1 MELIGKLLF
10 GTIYSITWGITL
22 LVVALIVLPEKI
34 FLKVIRKFKPD
45 LVSKSQLLS
54 RVRLVFDYVFN
65 QKEVI
70 ITDFRDEKRKEIEKE
85 ISVLM
90 KEKTLLEGNLFFLDL
105 QKNLSS
111 MLVFSASCIGYGET
125 VVAELLKHSMEYLQY
140 YARQLEDTPSSS
152 NQRERVFQTAE
163 ILKDKVNDTLTFLQQ
178 QEGEDK
184 LKIAQISLRQG
195 ADSFDSFM
203 KDEYDSAIKQ
213 LVRINQLLSEKF
225 MHFIGE

>member
-54 RVRLVFDYVFN
+54 RVP
-65 QKEVI
+65 
-70 ITDFRDEKRKEIEKE
+70 DFRDEKRKEIEKE